1 MLVDIICYVFL
12 FLGNEQ
18 LIYYELMEFTSERF
32 YPLDAPPNPS
42 PNYSKIQLP
51 MSSSLRMTLLGDQVP
66 TQNSASSGS
75 MI

>member
-1 MLVDIICYVFL
+1 
-12 FLGNEQ
+12 
-18 LIYYELMEFTSERF
+18 MEFTSERF

-75 MI
+75 TI